1 MTNDPNP
8 QADAGAK
15 LAEAVR
21 AYVDVANPG
30 SFADLLQALAEYDAA
45 TKPKTVV
52 VNGVE
57 VLEPVRELLSDGD
70 CYYIP
75 QVLRADV
82 VNRLTWHGN
91 AEDVMLLSRGLIHLT
106 RAAAESHARALI
118 AATAQ
123 EKQA

>member
-15 LAEAVR
+15 LAEALRSRWMPEAMPAWAEV
-21 AYVDVANPG
+21 
-30 SFADLLQALAEYDAA
+30 LLSEYDAA

-57 VLEPVRELLSDGD
+57 VPEPVREAPDDGAFVYYVDIAGREMAFMGSFHSDSGYD
-70 CYYIP
+70 K
-75 QVLRADV
+75 RA
-82 VNRLTWHGN
+82 
-91 AEDVMLLSRGLIHLT
+91 LSRGLIHRT
-106 RAAAESHARALI
+106 KDAAESHARALI

>member
-21 AYVDVANPG
+21 AALPHINARLIVEN
-30 SFADLLQALAEYDAA
+30 ALAEYDAA

-57 VLEPVRELLSDGD
+57 VPEPVREALRIGD
-70 CYYIP
+70 RYWL
-75 QVLRADV
+75 VALDATGLTDV
-82 VNRLTWHGN
+82 HQWDRDDLDRLW
-91 AEDVMLLSRGLIHLT
+91 LSRGLIHLT

-118 AATAQ
+118 GATAQ